1 LFLSILITVEGNQGA
16 GFKERGK
23 PLMGIATDIVI
34 VVVAALIG
42 GLIAQRLRQPLILG
56 YILAGVAIGPFTG
69 GITVSD
75 VHDLELLAEL
85 GVALLLF
92 ALGLEFSLKDLQPVR
107 NIALI
112 GTPIQ
117 MVLTIL
123 LGLGIA
129 SVLGWSWVEGL
140 WFGSLISLSSTMV
153 LLKTLMSRGLL
164 GTLSSRV
171 MIGMLI
177 VQDLVVIPLML
188 ILPTLNNL
196 ETGLSVLGWAAVK
209 AVLFMVAMLL
219 VGTRLI
225 PILLRRV
232 ASWNSRELFLLS
244 VTAIGLGVGYATY
257 LVGLSFAFGA
267 FVAGVVLSESDYSH
281 QALSDIIPLRD
292 LFGLLFFAS
301 VGMLLDPAYLIANI
315 TTILVVVA
323 LVAAGKALIFGVIS
337 RTFGYGRII
346 PWAVGLGLFQVG
358 EFAFVVARVGVNT
371 QSISNDLYSLVLTVA
386 VVTMLLTPIISQLAV
401 PIYEWRKRNFPEEPL
416 RMINIPA
423 TGLHNHIVIAGGG
436 RVGSSVAAVLQRMN
450 LPFVLIE
457 LDQRRFEANQ
467 KAGYPTIFGDVT
479 QPIVLETACVEEA
492 NLVIITVPALADINS
507 VVKFVRGVRPD
518 LHIVA
523 RAEGQEVV
531 EALHATG
538 VYEVVQP
545 HFEASL
551 EIVRQA
557 LLHLNVAEPQ
567 VRTITDT
574 ERTERYAAVA

>member
-1 LFLSILITVEGNQGA
+1 
-16 GFKERGK
+16 
-23 PLMGIATDIVI
+23 MGIATDIVI
-34 VVVAALIG
+34 VVVAALLG
-42 GLIAQRLRQPLILG
+42 GLLAQRLRQPLILG
-56 YILAGVAIGPFTG
+56 YILAGVAVGPFTG
-69 GITVSD
+69 GITVRE
-75 VHDLELLAEL
+75 VHDIELLAEL

-123 LGLGIA
+123 FGLGIA
-129 SVLGWSWVEGL
+129 SVLGWNWIEGL

-153 LLKTLMSRGLL
+153 ILKTLMSRGLM

-196 ETGLSVLGWAAVK
+196 ETGVSVLGWAALK
-209 AVLFMVAMLL
+209 ATLFMAAMVL
-219 VGTRLI
+219 VGTRFI
-225 PILLRRV
+225 PMLLRRV
-232 ASWNSRELFLLS
+232 ASWNSRELFLLA

-301 VGMLLDPAYLIANI
+301 VGMLLDPMYLVANLW
-315 TTILVVVA
+315 TVLLVVAAVA
-323 LVAAGKALIFGVIS
+323 VGKALIFGVVA
-337 RTFGYGRII
+337 RGFGYGRIV
-346 PWAVGLGLFQVG
+346 PWAVGFGLFQVG
-358 EFAFVVARVGVNT
+358 EFAFVLARVGISS
-371 QSISNDLYSLVLTVA
+371 QSISDDLYSLVLTVA
-386 VVTMLLTPIISQLAV
+386 VVTMLLTPIVSRLAE
-401 PIYEWRKRNFPEEPL
+401 PIYEWRKRKFPEEAL
-416 RMINIPA
+416 RMMNIPKE
-423 TGLHNHIVIAGGG
+423 GLSGHIVIAGGG
-436 RVGSSVAAVLQRMN
+436 RVGHHVADVLLKLK
-450 LPFVLIE
+450 LPFVLLE

-467 KAGYPTIFGDVT
+467 KAGYPTIYGDAT
-479 QPIVLETACVEEA
+479 HPLVLETAAFETA
-492 NLVIITVPALADINS
+492 KLLIITVPALADINAIVN
-507 VVKFVRGVRPD
+507 VVRKVRSD

-523 RAEGQEVV
+523 RAEGTEVV

-538 VYEVVQP
+538 IYEVVQP

-557 LLHLNVAEPQ
+557 LIHMDVPDSEIRA
-567 VRTITDT
+567 VT
-574 ERTERYAAVA
+574 ETARYGQTYHYPAVA

>member
-1 LFLSILITVEGNQGA
+1 
-16 GFKERGK
+16 
-23 PLMGIATDIVI
+23 MGIATDIVI

-56 YILAGVAIGPFTG
+56 YILAGVAVGPFTG
-69 GITVSD
+69 GITVVE
-75 VHDLELLAEL
+75 VHDIELLAEL

-123 LGLGIA
+123 FGIGIA
-129 SVLGWSWVEGL
+129 SFLGWNWVEGL

-153 LLKTLMSRGLL
+153 ILKTLMSRGLM

-196 ETGLSVLGWAAVK
+196 ETGISVLGWAALK
-209 AVLFMVAMLL
+209 ATLFMAAMLL

-225 PILLRRV
+225 PVLLRRI
-232 ASWNSRELFLLS
+232 ASWNSRELFLLA

-301 VGMLLDPAYLIANI
+301 VGMLLDPMYLIAHLG
-315 TTILVVVA
+315 TVLLVVA
-323 LVAAGKALIFGVIS
+323 LVAVGKSLIFGVIA
-337 RTFGYGRII
+337 RAFGYGRIV
-346 PWAVGLGLFQVG
+346 PWAVGFGLFQVG
-358 EFAFVVARVGVNT
+358 EFAFVLARVGINS

-386 VVTMLLTPIISQLAV
+386 VVTMLLTPIISRLAE
-401 PIYEWRKRNFPEEPL
+401 PIYEWRKRRFPEEALQTMNLPKE
-416 RMINIPA
+416 
-423 TGLHNHIVIAGGG
+423 GLHDHIVIAGGG
-436 RVGSSVAAVLQRMN
+436 RVGHHVAEVLHTMK
-450 LPFVLIE
+450 LPYVLLE
-457 LDQRRFEANQ
+457 LDQRRFETNQ
-467 KAGYPTIFGDVT
+467 KAGYSTIYGDAT
-479 QPIVLETACVEEA
+479 HPLVLETAEIETA
-492 NLVIITVPALADINS
+492 KLLIITVPALADINS
-507 VVKFVRGVRPD
+507 IVTFARKVRPD

-523 RAEGQEVV
+523 RAEGAEVV
-531 EALHATG
+531 AALHATG
-538 VYEVVQP
+538 IYEVVQP

-557 LLHLNVAEPQ
+557 LLHMNVA
-567 VRTITDT
+567 DT
-574 ERTERYAAVA
+574 EIRIVTEEARHGQEYQYPAVA

>member
-1 LFLSILITVEGNQGA
+1 
-16 GFKERGK
+16 
-23 PLMGIATDIVI
+23 MGIATDIVI
-34 VVVAALIG
+34 VVVAALVG

-56 YILAGVAIGPFTG
+56 YILAGVAVGPFTG
-69 GITVSD
+69 GITVREI
-75 VHDLELLAEL
+75 HDIELLAEL

-107 NIALI
+107 KIALI

-123 LGLGIA
+123 FGIGIA
-129 SVLGWSWVEGL
+129 AVLGWNWIEGL

-153 LLKTLMSRGLL
+153 ILKTLMSRGLL

-196 ETGLSVLGWAAVK
+196 ETGLSVLGWAALK
-209 AVLFMVAMLL
+209 ATLFVAAMLL

-225 PILLRRV
+225 PVLLRRV
-232 ASWNSRELFLLS
+232 AAWNSRELFLLA

-267 FVAGVVLSESDYSH
+267 FVAGLVLSESDYSH

-301 VGMLLDPAYLIANI
+301 VGMLLDPNYLVANFG
-315 TTILVVVA
+315 TVLLVVT
-323 LVAAGKALIFGVIS
+323 LVAVGKALIFGVIARS
-337 RTFGYGRII
+337 FGYGRII
-346 PWAVGLGLFQVG
+346 PWAVGFGLFQVG
-358 EFAFVVARVGVNT
+358 EFAFVLARVGISS

-386 VVTMLLTPIISQLAV
+386 VVTMLLTPIISRLAEPV
-401 PIYEWRKRNFPEEPL
+401 YVWRKRYLPEEAL
-416 RMINIPA
+416 RTINIPSE
-423 TGLHNHIVIAGGG
+423 GLHDHIVIAGGG
-436 RVGSSVAAVLQRMN
+436 RVGSHVATVLQQMK
-450 LPFVLIE
+450 LPFVMIE
-457 LDQRRFEANQ
+457 LDQSRFEVNQ
-467 KAGYPTIFGDVT
+467 KAGRPTIYGDVT
-479 QPIVLETACVEEA
+479 HPIVMETAAIEEA
-492 NLVIITVPALADINS
+492 KLLIITVPAIADVHTI
-507 VVKFVRGVRPD
+507 VKHVRQIRPE

-523 RAEGQEVV
+523 RAEGSEAAN
-531 EALHATG
+531 ALHTMG
-538 VYEVVQP
+538 IYEVVQP

-557 LLHLNVAEPQ
+557 LLHLNVPDPEIRTVTEH
-567 VRTITDT
+567 VRQ
-574 ERTERYAAVA
+574 EQQYRAVA